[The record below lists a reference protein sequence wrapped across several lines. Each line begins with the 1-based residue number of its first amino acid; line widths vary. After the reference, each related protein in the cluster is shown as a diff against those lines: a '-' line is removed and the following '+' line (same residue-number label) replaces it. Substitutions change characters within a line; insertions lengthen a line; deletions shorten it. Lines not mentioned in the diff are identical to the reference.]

1 MYRDIPPRSCSAKW
15 CRKATWPGKR
25 KETSTFWKR
34 WDISGPILFINH
46 PAKIHQFMEIS
57 FDLHEQVV
65 FCLAILDKEI

>member
-1 MYRDIPPRSCSAKW
+1 MYRDISPRLFSASA
-15 CRKATWPGKR
+15 RKKGNWPSLAML
-25 KETSTFWKR
+25 TLTFWKR